1 MKNGLTNGEAVEE
14 RFYDVDD
21 MAKLLK
27 ISKQSI
33 YNQIRQGRAGQSIP
47 PYIKLGGLIRFKVSD
62 YKPWYDSLG

>member
-1 MKNGLTNGEAVEE
+1 MNNLNTEAVTEQ
-14 RFYDVDD
+14 FYTIDD
-21 MAKLLK
+21 IVKLLK

-33 YNQIRQGRAGQSIP
+33 YNQIHQGRAGQSIP